1 MVRASFENCIS
12 KINKVHQQN
21 PIQHK
26 NQCIHNPLSKKQ
38 TMKEKDIKSLLKEY
52 IDEIDKN
59 LINENYQLI
68 HLTLQK
74 LRVFFFI
81 SIFSIG
87 ITNNNRIFK
96 RNR

>member
-1 MVRASFENCIS
+1 MVRASFEKCIS
-12 KINKVHQQN
+12 KINEIHQQN

-26 NQCIHNPLSKKQ
+26 NQCKQKPLSRKQ

-74 LRVFFFI
+74 LRVCFLI
-81 SIFSIG
+81 SILSVG
-87 ITNNNRIFK
+87 ITNNN
-96 RNR
+96 

>member
-1 MVRASFENCIS
+1 MVRASFEKCIS
-12 KINKVHQQN
+12 KINEIHQQN

-26 NQCIHNPLSKKQ
+26 NQCKQKPLSKKQ

-74 LRVFFFI
+74 LRVCFLI
-81 SIFSIG
+81 SILSVG
-87 ITNNNRIFK
+87 ITNNN
-96 RNR
+96 

>member
-12 KINKVHQQN
+12 KINEVHQQN
-21 PIQHK
+21 LIQHK
-26 NQCIHNPLSKKQ
+26 SSCIHKPSSKNQ
-38 TMKEKDIKSLLKEY
+38 TMKEKDIQSLLKEY

-74 LRVFFFI
+74 LRVCFFI
-81 SIFSIG
+81 SIFI
-87 ITNNNRIFK
+87 NR
-96 RNR
+96 NYQ

>member
-1 MVRASFENCIS
+1 MVRASFEKCIS
-12 KINKVHQQN
+12 KINEIHQQN

-26 NQCIHNPLSKKQ
+26 NQCKQKPLSKKQ

-74 LRVFFFI
+74 LRVCFLFLFYQ
-81 SIFSIG
+81 
-87 ITNNNRIFK
+87 
-96 RNR
+96 